1 MKSLVQY
8 ITESLICEASFGK
21 GEFAKHDFKYA
32 IGVLTDLV
40 NGEPVKLGSEASS
53 TKTVTLDDDKI
64 DDAKDLLGILKELNA
79 SGKMPN
85 DATIE
90 SYRNRFDS
98 LFDDKSIGWTKIFK
112 GKYSGYVAGI
122 DSKNRGNAFEGQFVS
137 NFADYEDELKK
148 LVDIGDNPQL
158 SRDGGANTRRP
169 IKFSSDAF
177 TIGDHLDIGKDVTD
191 VTVNKDTDHPV
202 YLSLKFGSAVTLA
215 NAGIQKYIDR
225 GFIEKGG
232 TPSKQTQIILNTLHL
247 DAERVRDVFANY
259 IKKEKKT
266 HKADKA
272 KEEIDGDMSSLIALC
287 QSAMG
292 YGYILV
298 HKTNKGD
305 VHFYDIR
312 TKKNLE
318 QYISKGVLQKAYV
331 AYPVGGSAKRV
342 EVNLEF
348 DKIVINIVLRAKDGG
363 IYPTHLL
370 FDYTLK

>member
-8 ITESLICEASFGK
+8 ITESLVLEAHFNK
-21 GEFAKHDFKYA
+21 NEFAKHDFKYA

-40 NGEPVKLGSEASS
+40 NGEAVKLGAEASS
-53 TKTVTLDDDKI
+53 TTSATLDDDKI
-64 DDAKDLLGILKELNA
+64 DDAKKLLGILKELNA

-98 LFDDKSIGWTKIFK
+98 LFDDKSIVWTKIFK

-137 NFADYEDELKK
+137 NFADYEDDLRK
-148 LVDIGDNPQL
+148 LVDIGNNPQL

-169 IKFSSDAF
+169 IKFTNDGF

-191 VTVNKDTDHPV
+191 VTVNKDTDNPV
-202 YLSLKFGSAVTLA
+202 YLSLKYGPAVTLA
-215 NAGIQKYIDR
+215 NAGIQKYIDK
-225 GFIEKGG
+225 GFIEKGD
-232 TPSKQTQIILNTLHL
+232 TPNKQTQIILDTLHL
-247 DAERVRDVFANY
+247 DAERVRDVFVKY
-259 IKKEKKT
+259 IKPEKK
-266 HKADKA
+266 HKAEKA
-272 KEEIDGDMSSLIALC
+272 KEELDGDLSSLISLC

-298 HKTNKGD
+298 HKTSKGD

-312 TKKNLE
+312 TKKDLE
-318 QYISKGVLQKAYV
+318 QYISKGVLRKAYA

-348 DKIVINIVLRAKDGG
+348 DKIIINIVLRAKDGG